1 MKNQF
6 KGSNYI
12 EQRDHD
18 RLSDQKTKIF
28 NLMEDGIFRTL
39 DQISSQ
45 IKEPPASISAQLRHL
60 RKPSFGSH
68 IVNKK
73 YRGDGLFS
81 YQLIVNKQK
90 TLLDI
95 LDLTN
100 EPNII
105 NDNFSNPCI

>member
-6 KGSNYI
+6 KGSDYI
-12 EQRDHD
+12 EERDHN
-18 RLSDQKTKIF
+18 RLSGQKTKIF
-28 NLMEDGIFRTL
+28 NLMEDGVFRTL

-68 IVNKK
+68 TVNKK
-73 YRGDGLFS
+73 YIGDGLFS
-81 YQLIVNKQK
+81 YQLIVNKTKQK
-90 TLLDI
+90 SLLDM

-100 EPNII
+100 EPNILK
-105 NDNFSNPCI
+105 DL